1 MKKKLSVI
9 LCAAL
14 VLSALCAA
22 LLTACN
28 DKPNEPAV
36 YTLDPDRDFG
46 LYWYND
52 EGEKMLSEAD
62 MPVEFYDPEKPT
74 VVYSHGWKMN
84 PVPEELVTQQS
95 TVEST
100 KGLSGER
107 DYAAELRAAGYNVGY
122 FDWHLYAAD
131 LSSLDDE
138 IWTVATET
146 PDNDSNYA
154 AAVKALNGH
163 SFAGEFAREIATVMK
178 NAVNTDLH
186 FVGHSYG
193 GQMVTAAAY
202 TLAKMYDQGLV
213 VNPACVPDRVS
224 LADPYI
230 PSETLGGY
238 TKGTLDIIGESYDAP
253 LAQVTANAI
262 AYLNG
267 KGVFIDFY
275 GAMKAVYGQFDAP
288 LIGDP
293 SLAPFNDVI
302 KANTAYVTLDG
313 LNAIGTI
320 DTQHVN
326 ARDYVLTNLVDGI
339 AGNIT
344 SLPFTVAV
352 SAEDGRAFVGK
363 AYTQKGPGFD
373 WATTSYIEVTD

>member
-1 MKKKLSVI
+1 M
-9 LCAAL
+9 
-14 VLSALCAA
+14 
-22 LLTACN
+22 
-28 DKPNEPAV
+28 
-36 YTLDPDRDFG
+36 
-46 LYWYND
+46 
-52 EGEKMLSEAD
+52 
-62 MPVEFYDPEKPT
+62 
-74 VVYSHGWKMN
+74 
-84 PVPEELVTQQS
+84 
-95 TVEST
+95 
-100 KGLSGER
+100 
-107 DYAAELRAAGYNVGY
+107 
-122 FDWHLYAAD
+122 
-131 LSSLDDE
+131 
-138 IWTVATET
+138 
-146 PDNDSNYA
+146 
-154 AAVKALNGH
+154 KALNGH

-202 TLAKMYDQGLV
+202 TLAKMYAQGLV

-230 PSETLGGY
+230 PSEALGGY

-262 AYLNG
+262 AYLNSRG
-267 KGVFIDFY
+267 TFVDLYGGMSFIYENYANTLPDL
-275 GAMKAVYGQFDAP
+275 KDT
-288 LIGDP
+288 
-293 SLAPFNDVI
+293 I

-339 AGNIT
+339 A
-344 SLPFTVAV
+344 LPFTVAV

-373 WATTSYIEVTD
+373 WATTSYARQE

>member
-52 EGEKMLSEAD
+52 EGEIMLSEAD

-100 KGLSGER
+100 GGLSGER
-107 DYAAELRAAGYNVGY
+107 DYAAELRAADYNVGY

-131 LSSLDDE
+131 LTYLDDE

-154 AAVKALNGH
+154 AAVQALNGH

-230 PSETLGGY
+230 IAGAIE
-238 TKGTLDIIGESYDAP
+238 GTMDITGESISTRVALIMAD
-253 LAQVTANAI
+253 AI
-262 AYLNG
+262 ALLNSRG
-267 KGVFIDFY
+267 TFVDLY
-275 GAMKAVYGQFDAP
+275 GAMSFIYESYANTLPDLKDT
-288 LIGDP
+288 
-293 SLAPFNDVI
+293 I
-302 KANTAYVTLDG
+302 KANTAYISLDG
-313 LNAIGTI
+313 LLGDMSTK
-320 DTQHVN
+320 HVN

-339 AGNIT
+339 AGKIT

-373 WATTSYIEVTD
+373 WTATSYARAE

>member
-74 VVYSHGWKMN
+74 VVYSHGWKMK

-131 LSSLDDE
+131 LNYLDDE

-213 VNPACVPDRVS
+213 INPACVPDRVS

-230 PSETLGGY
+230 TAGAIE
-238 TKGTLDIIGESYDAP
+238 GTMDITGESISTRVALIMAD
-253 LAQVTANAI
+253 AI
-262 AYLNG
+262 ALLNSRG
-267 KGVFIDFY
+267 TFVDLY
-275 GAMKAVYGQFDAP
+275 GAMSFIYESYANTLPDLKDT
-288 LIGDP
+288 
-293 SLAPFNDVI
+293 I
-302 KANTAYVTLDG
+302 KANTAYISLDG
-313 LNAIGTI
+313 LLGDMSTK
-320 DTQHVN
+320 HVN

-363 AYTQKGPGFD
+363 VYTQKGPGFD
-373 WATTSYIEVTD
+373 WTATSYTEITD

>member
-52 EGEKMLSEAD
+52 EGEIMLSEAD

-84 PVPEELVTQQS
+84 PVPEALVTQQS

-100 KGLSGER
+100 GGLSGER
-107 DYAAELRAAGYNVGY
+107 DYAEELRAAGYNVGY

-131 LSSLDDE
+131 LTYLDDE

-178 NAVNTDLH
+178 NAVNTHLH

-193 GQMVTAAAY
+193 GQMVTAAAH

-213 VNPACVPDRVS
+213 ANPACVPDRVS

-230 PSETLGGY
+230 PSEALGGY

-262 AYLNG
+262 AYLNSRG
-267 KGVFIDFY
+267 TFVDLYGGMSFIYENYANTLPDL
-275 GAMKAVYGQFDAP
+275 KDT
-288 LIGDP
+288 
-293 SLAPFNDVI
+293 I
-302 KANTAYVTLDG
+302 KANTAYISLDG
-313 LNAIGTI
+313 LLGDMT
-320 DTQHVN
+320 TKHVN